1 MQYVLLTKLRWI
13 AIYPL
18 DRVIEQLGPDR
29 YGLVSLEALILGD
42 PNGNLFC
49 VGHHGVSE
57 IESLNLST
65 LGSLH
70 VLNENKISW
79 KRRVPDIIQRHLF
92 KSASL

>member
-1 MQYVLLTKLRWI
+1 MGT
-13 AIYPL
+13 
-18 DRVIEQLGPDR
+18 
-29 YGLVSLEALILGD
+29 
-42 PNGNLFC
+42 C